1 MTATKHISTHT
12 DLYEA
17 NEVKPQTAQS
27 GESRVLR
34 KDTLVAIG
42 AVMVGMIAA
51 LIYASLSGIDN
62 WSQLVVLGGIVLTT
76 IGVMIAIDPLRR
88 G

>member
-17 NEVKPQTAQS
+17 VDVEPQNAQP
-27 GESRVLR
+27 GESRALR
-34 KDTLVAIG
+34 KDTFVAIG

-51 LIYASLSGIDN
+51 LVYAALSGIDN

-76 IGVMIAIDPLRR
+76 ISVMIATDPLRR